1 MSVFL
6 AALLALAQQPAA
18 AAQQP
23 TAPATATLR
32 GHVTGAD
39 NGRPLR
45 KAQVRIMAGEIRENR
60 LAITDADGRYE
71 FKEVKAGRYT
81 ISASKTSYVSLSYGQ
96 TRPFETGTPL
106 EIKDG
111 QTVERVDIT
120 LPRGGVMMGRILDEF
135 GEPLSDVQVAAMRY
149 QFMQGRRQL
158 TNAGRFASSDDMGE
172 FRLYGLQP
180 GQYYLQATW
189 RANRPVGT
197 VEADQTAYAPTF
209 FPGVPD
215 AAQAQ
220 RFTIGIGQELS
231 DLVMSLKPVKATHV
245 TGTVLTSEGR
255 PMTGMLM
262 VMQMTN
268 GGFAGS
274 TGSSIRPDGTFE
286 LNGLAPGD
294 YTLRAMSNLGN
305 PTGPDS
311 ESATLKITVTG
322 EDIKD
327 LQLVAVKPSL
337 VRGRLIVDPA
347 AAQRLQTT
355 ALAITMF
362 PLEQQMMMMG
372 GLVPGKVTDDFTF
385 ELRSAP
391 GKYRVGSINM
401 PQGFSIRAVRLG
413 EADVTDSGFE
423 IKPNEEV
430 TGLEVELTNRITTI
444 VGVVTNPRGEPSK
457 DYSAIVFAQD
467 SEQWTAT
474 SRYRSSG
481 RPDQDGRYRI
491 AGLPPGRYYI
501 VAVDHL
507 EPGQASDP
515 EFLERIRGK
524 ATTFSLSEGETKSID
539 LKLNSSSM

>member
-1 MSVFL
+1 MSVLL
-6 AALLALAQQPAA
+6 AALLALAQQPSP
-18 AAQQP
+18 AAQP
-23 TAPATATLR
+23 PPAPATATLR
-32 GHVTGAD
+32 GHVTGGD
-39 NGRPLR
+39 TGRPLR
-45 KAQVRIMAGEIRENR
+45 KAQVRIFAAETRENR
-60 LAITDADGRYE
+60 VATTDGDGRYE
-71 FKEVKAGRYT
+71 FKDVKAGRYT
-81 ISASKTSYVSLSYGQ
+81 ISATKASYVSMSYGQ
-96 TRPFETGTPL
+96 TRPFEAGTPL

-111 QTVERVDIT
+111 QTVERVDFT
-120 LPRGGVMMGRILDEF
+120 LPRGGVILGRILDEF
-135 GEPLSDVQVAAMRY
+135 GEPLSDVQVAAMHY
-149 QFMQGRRQL
+149 QFQQGRRQL
-158 TNAGRFASSDDMGE
+158 VSTGRSASSDDMGE
-172 FRLYGLQP
+172 FRLYGITP

-189 RANRPVGT
+189 RSSMGGAGNPG
-197 VEADQTAYAPTF
+197 QTSYAPTF
-209 FPGVPD
+209 FPGVSD

-268 GGFAGS
+268 GGFSGT

-286 LNGLAPGD
+286 LNALAPGD
-294 YTLRAMSNLGN
+294 YTLRAMSNMGN
-305 PTGPDS
+305 PFGPDS

-322 EDIKD
+322 EEIKD

-355 ALAITMF
+355 AVAITML

-385 ELRSAP
+385 ELRSSP

-413 EADVTDSGFE
+413 GVDVTDSGVE

-430 TGLEVELTNRITTI
+430 TGLEVELTDRLTTI
-444 VGVVTNPRGEPSK
+444 LGLVSNPRGEPSK

-467 SEQWTAT
+467 SEQWTAN

-539 LKLNSSSM
+539 LKLNSSS

>member
-1 MSVFL
+1 MPILL
-6 AALLALAQQPAA
+6 AALLAIAQQPSA

-23 TAPATATLR
+23 PAPATATLR
-32 GHVTGAD
+32 GHVTAGD
-39 NGRPLR
+39 TGRPLR
-45 KAQVRIMAGEIRENR
+45 KAQVRIFAGEIRENR
-60 LAITDADGRYE
+60 VATTDADGRYE
-71 FKEVKAGRYT
+71 FKDLKAGRYT

-111 QTVERVDIT
+111 QTVERVDFT
-120 LPRGGVMMGRILDEF
+120 LPRGSVIMGRILDEF

-158 TNAGRFASSDDMGE
+158 VSTGRSASSDDMGE
-172 FRLYGLQP
+172 FRLYGIQP

-209 FPGVPD
+209 FPGVLD

-262 VMQMTN
+262 VMQMSN
-268 GGFAGS
+268 GGFSSS
-274 TGSSIRPDGTFE
+274 TGWSIRPDGSFE
-286 LNGLAPGD
+286 LLGLAPGD
-294 YTLRAMSNLGN
+294 YTLRAMANLGG
-305 PTGPDS
+305 PAAPDS
-311 ESATLKITVTG
+311 ESATAKITVTG

-327 LQLVAVKPSL
+327 LRLVAVKPSP
-337 VRGRLIVDPA
+337 VSGRLIVDSG
-347 AAQRLQTT
+347 AAQQLQRT
-355 ALAITMF
+355 ALAITMI
-362 PLEQQMMMMG
+362 PLEPQQMMMG
-372 GLVPGKVTDDFTF
+372 GLIPGRVADDFTF

-401 PQGFSIRAVRLG
+401 PLGVSIRAVRLG
-413 EADVTDSGFE
+413 AADVTDSGVE
-423 IKPNEEV
+423 IKPNEEL

-444 VGVVTNPRGEPSK
+444 VGLVTNPRGEPSK
-457 DYSAIVFAQD
+457 DYSALVFAQD
-467 SEQWTAT
+467 SEQWTAN

-515 EFLERIRGK
+515 EFLERVRSK
-524 ATTFSLSEGETKSID
+524 ATAFSLSEGETKSID
-539 LKLNSSSM
+539 LKLNSSS